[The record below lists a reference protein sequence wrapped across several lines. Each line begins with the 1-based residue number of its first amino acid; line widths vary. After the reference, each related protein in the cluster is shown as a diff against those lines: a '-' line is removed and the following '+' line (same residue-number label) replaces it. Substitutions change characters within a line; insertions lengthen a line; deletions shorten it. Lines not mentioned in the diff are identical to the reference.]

1 MAAYFKTKIF
11 FFKSMRC
18 RGCQKPL
25 SRCVV
30 CSLYMNF
37 DPPKSAITNENG
49 RIKK

>member
-1 MAAYFKTKIF
+1 
-11 FFKSMRC
+11 MRC

-49 RIKK
+49 RLESKSFNNKLKIY